1 VKVRRAVLAAADA
14 SPPACTG
21 LYAATSPGVFSKRG
35 TMRAELLAVRMRT
48 PGQLAQIAVRLVLVG
63 GLAFGWANL
72 LTKPQDTTIGQLLED
87 VRDGRTAS
95 VTVERPRE
103 GALASG
109 LDVHWS
115 TGFLQGWVTSDAVR
129 PGNGAFAP
137 TGNDV
142 LGELRQ
148 AAASARRPVQIRT
161 VPQTIPHSYTDWAA
175 LFVLL
180 TFVLTLVLLVAG
192 PAPTIATRWAWFWLG
207 TAVPLSWAVFLL
219 AEPWFSRDRGRAGTR
234 RLTGGWAFLLGLVI
248 TAIASALLPRF
259 RGILFSSRTGPAG

>member
-1 VKVRRAVLAAADA
+1 
-14 SPPACTG
+14 
-21 LYAATSPGVFSKRG
+21 
-35 TMRAELLAVRMRT
+35 MRAELSAATVRSPGDLAN
-48 PGQLAQIAVRLVLVG
+48 IAFRLVLVG
-63 GLAFGWANL
+63 GLVLGGAHL
-72 LTKPQDTTIGQLLED
+72 LAKPQGTTVGQLLAD
-87 VRDGRTAS
+87 VRVGRTAS
-95 VTVERPRE
+95 VTVERPPE
-103 GALASG
+103 GAIASG

-129 PGNGAFAP
+129 PGNGAFVP

-207 TAVPLSWAVFLL
+207 IAVPVSWVVFLL
-219 AEPWFSRDRGRAGTR
+219 AEPWFSRHRADRSGAR

-248 TAIASALLPRF
+248 AGIASALLPRF
-259 RGILFSSRTGPAG
+259 RGILFTSRTGPAG